1 MKLPLTRTQKK
12 YLLLLQRGYRLEIEK
27 RSPGHVSKFF
37 GAEIGGQEIKFDT
50 AQRMIDQ
57 CLVEKV
63 GEEDRTLKYEISPT
77 AVQLLDSCREAH
89 G

>member
-1 MKLPLTRTQKK
+1 M
-12 YLLLLQRGYRLEIEK
+12 EIEK

-50 AQRMIDQ
+50 AQRMIAQ

-63 GEEDRTLKYEISPT
+63 GEEDRTLKYEISPI
-77 AVQLLDSCREAH
+77 AVQILEGRR
-89 G
+89 

>member
-1 MKLPLTRTQKK
+1 MSLTRTQKK

-50 AQRMIDQ
+50 AQRMIVQ
-57 CLVEKV
+57 RLVEKV
-63 GEEDRTLKYEISPT
+63 GEEDRTLKYEISPI
-77 AVQLLDSCREAH
+77 AIQILEGRR
-89 G
+89 

>member
-1 MKLPLTRTQKK
+1 MRAPLTRTQKK

-57 CLVEKV
+57 RLVEKV
-63 GEEDRTLKYEISPT
+63 GEEDRTLKYEISPI
-77 AVQLLDSCREAH
+77 AIQIIEGRR
-89 G
+89 